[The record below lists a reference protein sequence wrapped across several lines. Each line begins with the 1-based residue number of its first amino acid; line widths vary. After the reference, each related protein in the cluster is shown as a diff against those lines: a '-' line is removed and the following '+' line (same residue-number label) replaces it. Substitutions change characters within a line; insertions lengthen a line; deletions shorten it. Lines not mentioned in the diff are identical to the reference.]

1 MRRKIHEQE
10 VVIGCEDSCFLVTS
24 RPGRGK
30 TSVALWFAE
39 RQLKQVKLSPSK
51 KILFLTFSRNAVYQ
65 ISTASG
71 TLLDKSIQS
80 RLQIATYHSFMWWL
94 IQAFGRYSG
103 LPQHLDLIWETKAR
117 SVTHGC
123 GCEQLKLPFF
133 LACQA
138 GGITYD
144 CFAPLTISLLKSKT
158 VRQGIASLFPI
169 IVVDEFQDTN
179 DEQWDLIKLLSKH
192 SRIGCFADPDQ
203 MIHRFRGASDDRVNQ
218 LISEKGA
225 KHYRLQEECL
235 RTDDHELL
243 DFAEAI
249 LDNRQISTLEK
260 KSWKR
265 RFLVDY
271 HGPNGRSPSLKMV
284 LCSFDGDYKKRNND
298 DSPSV
303 ALAAYSNNTA
313 ALIRSELKK
322 QTTSFN
328 YKVSS
333 KILEPD
339 QDESLEDLVLHLALW
354 NSSKSIDDLKFA
366 IRIIGSILAPKDIS
380 KASGPIQSLFF
391 PDELLSGSRPPK
403 LTAKTIVDKLKKYIS
418 DSDACTNAII
428 ESGQIIKC
436 LGDKIKPFGQ
446 KLETLK
452 FETRLKN
459 MLTIAPQC
467 SGNNISEELSKLK
480 SKITNERLQRC
491 VMQRVTP
498 IKGRVV
504 ATMHKLKGKE
514 FDYVAVLAGPH
525 DIFRS
530 SQDELEI
537 DTRRLLYVSLTR
549 ARYDARIL
557 YMGSKPPPILAPF
570 LA

>member
-1 MRRKIHEQE
+1 MRRKIPKQE
-10 VVIGCEDSCFLVTS
+10 AVICCDDPCFLVTS

-39 RQLKQVKLSPSK
+39 HQLKQGELSPSQ

-71 TLLDKSIQS
+71 SLLDKSIQS

-94 IQAFGRYSG
+94 IQTFGRYSG
-103 LPQHLDLIWETKAR
+103 LPPQLELIWETKAR

-144 CFAPLTISLLKSKT
+144 CFAPLTLSLLKSKT
-158 VRQGIASLFPI
+158 VRKGLAGLFPI

-179 DEQWDLIKLLSKH
+179 DEQWDLIKLLAKH

-203 MIHRFRGASDDRVNQ
+203 MIHRFRGASDIRLSQ
-218 LISEKGA
+218 LISEQGA
-225 KHYRLQEECL
+225 KHYKLQDECL
-235 RTDDHELL
+235 RTDDHDLL

-249 LDNRQISTLEK
+249 LDNRPVSTIEK
-260 KSWKR
+260 KSWKK

-271 HGPNGRSPSLKMV
+271 HGPNARSTSLKMV
-284 LCSFDGDYKKRNND
+284 LHNFKGDFNKRNKD
-298 DSPSV
+298 ASPSI
-303 ALAAYSNNTA
+303 ALAGYSNNTA

-322 QTTSFN
+322 PTKKFN
-328 YKVSS
+328 YTISC

-339 QDESLEDLVLHLALW
+339 EDESIEDLILHTALW
-354 NSSKSIDDLKFA
+354 NTTKSIDDLKFS
-366 IRIIGSILAPKDIS
+366 IRIIGSIISPKDIS
-380 KASGPIQSLFF
+380 KASGPIQSLFY
-391 PDELLSGSRPPK
+391 PDALLSGSRPLK
-403 LTAKTIVDKLKKYIS
+403 LSAKTIVETLRSYTS
-418 DSDACTNAII
+418 ESDACTNAIV
-428 ESGQIIKC
+428 EAGQIINDI
-436 LGDKIKPFGQ
+436 GDKIRSFGKKLESEKFEDRLQ
-446 KLETLK
+446 KL
-452 FETRLKN
+452 
-459 MLTIAPQC
+459 LTIAPQC
-467 SGNNISEELSKLK
+467 SGKNISEELFQFKTKLK
-480 SKITNERLQRC
+480 NERLQRC
-491 VMQRVTP
+491 VIQRVTP

-514 FDYVAVLAGPH
+514 FDYVAIFAGPG
-525 DIFRS
+525 DTFKSRR
-530 SQDELEI
+530 DEPEI
-537 DTRRLLYVSLTR
+537 DARRLLYVSLTR

-557 YMGSKPPPILAPF
+557 YMGYNPPPILTSF
-570 LA
+570 I

>member
-1 MRRKIHEQE
+1 MRRIIPEQE
-10 VVIGCEDSCFLVTS
+10 AVICCDDPCFLVTS

-39 RQLKQVKLSPSK
+39 QQLRQGKLLPSQ

-71 TLLDKSIQS
+71 SLLDKSIQP

-94 IQAFGRYSG
+94 IQTFGRYSG
-103 LPQHLDLIWETKAR
+103 LPTQLELIWETKAR

-144 CFAPLTISLLKSKT
+144 CFAPLSVSILKSKT
-158 VRQGIASLFPI
+158 IRKGLSGLFPI

-179 DEQWDLIKLLSKH
+179 DEQWDLIKLLAKH

-203 MIHRFRGASDDRVNQ
+203 MIHRFRGASDNRLNQ
-218 LISEKGA
+218 LISERGA
-225 KHYRLQEECL
+225 KHYRLQDECL
-235 RTDDHELL
+235 RTDDHDLL

-249 LDNRQISTLEK
+249 LDNRPPVSNIK
-260 KSWKR
+260 KNSWKR

-271 HGPNGRSPSLKMV
+271 HGPNARSTSLKMV
-284 LCSFDGDYKKRNND
+284 LHNFNGHYKKRNKD
-298 DSPSV
+298 YSPSI
-303 ALAAYSNNTA
+303 ALAGYSNNTA

-322 QTTSFN
+322 PTKSFN
-328 YKVSS
+328 YTVSS

-339 QDESLEDLVLHLALW
+339 EDETIEDLILHIALW
-354 NSSKSIDDLKFA
+354 NTTKSIDDLKFA
-366 IRIIGSILAPKDIS
+366 IRIIGSIIAPKDIA
-380 KASGPIQSLFF
+380 KASGPIQSLFY
-391 PDELLSGSRPPK
+391 PDDLFSGRRPLKLS
-403 LTAKTIVDKLKKYIS
+403 AKTIVETLRDYS
-418 DSDACTNAII
+418 SESDACTNAII
-428 ESGQIIKC
+428 EAGQIIND
-436 LGDKIKPFGQ
+436 LGNKIRSFGQ
-446 KLETLK
+446 KLESEK
-452 FETRLKN
+452 FTDRLQKL
-459 MLTIAPQC
+459 LTIAPQC
-467 SGNNISEELSKLK
+467 SGNTISEELFKFKSKL
-480 SKITNERLQRC
+480 TNERLQRC

-514 FDYVAVLAGPH
+514 FDYVAILAGPG
-525 DIFRS
+525 DTFKSR
-530 SQDELEI
+530 QDEPEI
-537 DTRRLLYVSLTR
+537 DARRLLYVSLTR

-557 YMGSKPPPILAPF
+557 YMGSKPPSILIPF
-570 LA
+570 L